1 MIEKK
6 RKKRK
11 QLSHLLLS
19 WIGVRNRDGRKSVEC
34 LPSGS
39 VPLPPAMVALC

>member
-6 RKKRK
+6 KKKK

-19 WIGVRNRDGRKSVEC
+19 WVGVRNRDGRKSVEC
-34 LPSGS
+34 LPFGS
-39 VPLPPAMVALC
+39 VPLPPAMVAPC